1 MKFAKTLMYS
11 AVAGALISTSVAA
24 SEATTSELS
33 NWDENA
39 WVTLSGEIQKVNPG
53 SFVLKTGDND
63 VTVEFDDGDYDA
75 DALIFKQGDRVSVS
89 GKVDKNLM
97 TETTLEASSVFVHQ
111 LSTTFIADATDEES
125 EGWLMASATV
135 PTNIDDMT
143 LIGTVN
149 EVNEDVIELDTAGM
163 TVSVDTS
170 ELPGEPFKQD
180 GLLYIEEGDRIKV
193 DASMDGDFFD
203 ESLIVADVIVR
214 MNNAESDEY

>member
-11 AVAGALISTSVAA
+11 AIAGAMMTTQVAA
-24 SEATTSELS
+24 NDAETPELS
-33 NWDENA
+33 SWDENA
-39 WVTLSGEIQKVNPG
+39 WVTLSGVIEEVDPG
-53 SFVLKTGDND
+53 SFVLQTGDDN

-75 DALIFKQGDRVSVS
+75 DALIFKQGYHVSFS

-97 TETTLEASSVFVHQ
+97 TETTLEAASVFVHQ
-111 LSTTFIADATDEES
+111 ISTTFIADAADEES

-143 LIGTVN
+143 LIGTVKD
-149 EVNEDVIELDTAGM
+149 VHEDSIELDTADM
-163 TVSVDTS
+163 TVTIDTS
-170 ELPGEPFKQD
+170 ELPGEPFKQE
-180 GLLYIEEGDRIKV
+180 GLLFIKEGDRIKV

-214 MNNAESDEY
+214 MNNADSDDA